1 MMRFIVQAEVSLPMY
16 QLDPEGDGMRPPEG
30 DSVYAP
36 VLGLSVG
43 GAFAQPKKTITVR
56 HL

>member
-1 MMRFIVQAEVSLPMY
+1 MMRFIVQAEVTLPMY
-16 QLDPEGDGMRPPEG
+16 HLDPEDDGMRPPEG

-36 VLGLSVG
+36 VLGISVG